1 MRHRYISYFAGIFL
15 LAFFAV
21 LNTGVLISVSGFQR
35 LQNPVVSQPDFRR
48 QPVSETMQ
56 VYLKQ
61 AADPGRDV
69 GLYWMATDFENR
81 RFPGKVSPSGFQK
94 LYRQWRNQTGW
105 DAYVQSCRAIW
116 NDVKYFPI
124 PQSLDDTEDKISYVD
139 SWMFERNYGGKRG
152 HEGTDIMAEK
162 NTPGYYPVVS
172 MTDGVVTEKGWLE
185 KGGWRIGI
193 TAPTGAYFYYAHLD
207 SYANLKE
214 GDPVKAGDFLGFMG
228 DSGYGEEGTT
238 GKFPVHLH
246 VGIYLNRGEQEI
258 SINPYPVLCYLKDRS
273 VNSVRQVFSTTGAIQ
288 EFMIY

>member
-35 LQNPVVSQPDFRR
+35 LQKPVVSQPDFRR

-185 KGGWRIGI
+185 KGGWRIWI

-207 SYANLKE
+207 SYAELEK
-214 GDPVKAGDFLGFMG
+214 GDPVKAGDLLGYMG

-238 GKFPVHLH
+238 GEFPVHLH
-246 VGIYLNRGEQEI
+246 LGIYLKEGTEEI
-258 SINPYPVLCYLKDRS
+258 SVNPYPVLRYAENARTKCVYSR
-273 VNSVRQVFSTTGAIQ
+273 
-288 EFMIY
+288 

>member
-35 LQNPVVSQPDFRR
+35 LQKPVVSQPDFRR

-61 AADPGRDV
+61 ATDPGRDV

-185 KGGWRIGI
+185 KGGWRIRI

-207 SYANLKE
+207 SYAELEK
-214 GDPVKAGDFLGFMG
+214 GDPVKAGDLLGYMG

-238 GKFPVHLH
+238 GEFPVHLH
-246 VGIYLNRGEQEI
+246 LGIYLKEGTEEI
-258 SINPYPVLCYLKDRS
+258 SVNPYPVLRYAENARIKCVYSR
-273 VNSVRQVFSTTGAIQ
+273 
-288 EFMIY
+288 

>member
-21 LNTGVLISVSGFQR
+21 LNTGILISVSGFQR
-35 LQNPVVSQPDFRR
+35 LQKPVVSQPDFRR

-61 AADPGRDV
+61 ATDPGRDV

-207 SYANLKE
+207 SYAELEK
-214 GDPVKAGDFLGFMG
+214 GDPVKAGDLLGYMG

-238 GKFPVHLH
+238 GEFPVHLH
-246 VGIYLNRGEQEI
+246 LGIYLKEGTEEI
-258 SINPYPVLCYLKDRS
+258 SVNPYPVLRYAENARIKCVYSR
-273 VNSVRQVFSTTGAIQ
+273 
-288 EFMIY
+288 

>member
-35 LQNPVVSQPDFRR
+35 LQKPVVSQPDFRR

-152 HEGTDIMAEK
+152 HEGIDIMAEK

-207 SYANLKE
+207 SYAELEK
-214 GDPVKAGDFLGFMG
+214 GDPVKAGDLLGYMG

-238 GKFPVHLH
+238 GEFPVHLH
-246 VGIYLNRGEQEI
+246 LGIYLKEGTEEI
-258 SINPYPVLCYLKDRS
+258 SVNPYPVLRYAENARIKCVYSR
-273 VNSVRQVFSTTGAIQ
+273 
-288 EFMIY
+288 

>member
-35 LQNPVVSQPDFRR
+35 LQKPVVSQPDFRR

-61 AADPGRDV
+61 ATDPGRDV

-207 SYANLKE
+207 SYAELEK
-214 GDPVKAGDFLGFMG
+214 GDSVKAGDLLGYMG

-238 GKFPVHLH
+238 GEFPVHLH
-246 VGIYLNRGEQEI
+246 LGIYLKEGTEEI
-258 SINPYPVLCYLKDRS
+258 SVNPYPVLRYAENARIKCVYSR
-273 VNSVRQVFSTTGAIQ
+273 
-288 EFMIY
+288 

>member
-35 LQNPVVSQPDFRR
+35 LQKPVVSQPDFRR

-185 KGGWRIGI
+185 KGGGRIGI

-207 SYANLKE
+207 SYAELEK
-214 GDPVKAGDFLGFMG
+214 GDSVKAGDLLGYMG

-238 GKFPVHLH
+238 GEFPVHLH
-246 VGIYLNRGEQEI
+246 LGIYLKEGTEEI
-258 SINPYPVLCYLKDRS
+258 SVNPYPVLRYAENARIKCVYSR
-273 VNSVRQVFSTTGAIQ
+273 
-288 EFMIY
+288 

>member
-152 HEGTDIMAEK
+152 HEGIDIMAEK
-162 NTPGYYPVVS
+162 NMPGYYPVVS

-207 SYANLKE
+207 SYAELEK
-214 GDPVKAGDFLGFMG
+214 GDPVKAGDLLGYMG

-238 GKFPVHLH
+238 GEFPVHLH
-246 VGIYLNRGEQEI
+246 LGIYLKEGTEEI
-258 SINPYPVLCYLKDRS
+258 SVNPYPVLRYAENARIKCVYSR
-273 VNSVRQVFSTTGAIQ
+273 
-288 EFMIY
+288 

>member
-61 AADPGRDV
+61 ATDPGRDV

-162 NTPGYYPVVS
+162 NMPGYYPVVS

-207 SYANLKE
+207 SYAELEK
-214 GDPVKAGDFLGFMG
+214 GDPVKAGDLLGYMG

-238 GKFPVHLH
+238 GEFPVHLH
-246 VGIYLNRGEQEI
+246 LGIYLKEGTEEI
-258 SINPYPVLCYLKDRS
+258 SVNPYPVLRYAENARIKCVYSR
-273 VNSVRQVFSTTGAIQ
+273 
-288 EFMIY
+288 

>member
-35 LQNPVVSQPDFRR
+35 LQKPVVSQPDFRR

-94 LYRQWRNQTGW
+94 LYSQWRNQTGW

-207 SYANLKE
+207 SYAELEK
-214 GDPVKAGDFLGFMG
+214 GDPVKAGDQLGYMG

-238 GKFPVHLH
+238 GEFPVHLH
-246 VGIYLNRGEQEI
+246 LGIYLKEGTEEI
-258 SINPYPVLCYLKDRS
+258 SVNPYPVLRYAENARIKCVYSR
-273 VNSVRQVFSTTGAIQ
+273 
-288 EFMIY
+288 

>member
-35 LQNPVVSQPDFRR
+35 LQKPVVSQPDFRR

-61 AADPGRDV
+61 ATDPGRDV

-94 LYRQWRNQTGW
+94 LYRQWRNQTGL

-207 SYANLKE
+207 SYAELEK
-214 GDPVKAGDFLGFMG
+214 GDPVKAGDLLGYMG

-238 GKFPVHLH
+238 GEFPVHLH
-246 VGIYLNRGEQEI
+246 LGIYLKEGTEEI
-258 SINPYPVLCYLKDRS
+258 SVNPYPVLRYAENARIKCVYSR
-273 VNSVRQVFSTTGAIQ
+273 
-288 EFMIY
+288 

>member
-35 LQNPVVSQPDFRR
+35 LQKPVVSQPDFRR

-61 AADPGRDV
+61 ATDPGRDV

-185 KGGWRIGI
+185 KGDWRIGI

-207 SYANLKE
+207 SYAELEK
-214 GDPVKAGDFLGFMG
+214 GDPVKAGDLLGYMG

-238 GKFPVHLH
+238 GEFPVHLH
-246 VGIYLNRGEQEI
+246 LGIYLKEGTEEI
-258 SINPYPVLCYLKDRS
+258 SVNPYPVLRYAENARIKCVYSR
-273 VNSVRQVFSTTGAIQ
+273 
-288 EFMIY
+288 

>member
-35 LQNPVVSQPDFRR
+35 LQKPVVSQPDFRR

-162 NTPGYYPVVS
+162 NTPGDYPVVS

-207 SYANLKE
+207 SYAELEK
-214 GDPVKAGDFLGFMG
+214 GDPVKAGDLLGYMG

-238 GKFPVHLH
+238 GEFPVHLH
-246 VGIYLNRGEQEI
+246 LGIYLKEGTEEI
-258 SINPYPVLCYLKDRS
+258 SVNPYPVLRYAENARIKCVYSR
-273 VNSVRQVFSTTGAIQ
+273 
-288 EFMIY
+288 

>member
-35 LQNPVVSQPDFRR
+35 LQKPMVSQPDFRR

-61 AADPGRDV
+61 ATDPGRDV

-207 SYANLKE
+207 SYAELEK
-214 GDPVKAGDFLGFMG
+214 GDPVKAGDLLGYMG

-238 GKFPVHLH
+238 GEFPVHLH
-246 VGIYLNRGEQEI
+246 LGIYLKEGTEEI
-258 SINPYPVLCYLKDRS
+258 SVNPYPVLRYAENARIKCVYSR
-273 VNSVRQVFSTTGAIQ
+273 
-288 EFMIY
+288 

>member
-35 LQNPVVSQPDFRR
+35 LQKPVVSQPDFRR

-61 AADPGRDV
+61 ATDPGRDV

-193 TAPTGAYFYYAHLD
+193 TAPTGA
-207 SYANLKE
+207 
-214 GDPVKAGDFLGFMG
+214 
-228 DSGYGEEGTT
+228 
-238 GKFPVHLH
+238 
-246 VGIYLNRGEQEI
+246 
-258 SINPYPVLCYLKDRS
+258 
-273 VNSVRQVFSTTGAIQ
+273 
-288 EFMIY
+288 

>member
-35 LQNPVVSQPDFRR
+35 LQKPVVSQPDFRR

-61 AADPGRDV
+61 ATDPGRDV

-172 MTDGVVTEKGWLE
+172 MKDGVVTEKGWME

-207 SYANLKE
+207 SYAELEK
-214 GDPVKAGDFLGFMG
+214 GDPVKAGDLLGYMG

-238 GKFPVHLH
+238 GEFPVHLH
-246 VGIYLNRGEQEI
+246 LGIYLKEGTEEI
-258 SINPYPVLCYLKDRS
+258 SVNPYPVLRYAENARIKCVYSR
-273 VNSVRQVFSTTGAIQ
+273 
-288 EFMIY
+288 

>member
-35 LQNPVVSQPDFRR
+35 LQKPVVSQPDFRR

-94 LYRQWRNQTGW
+94 LYSQWRNQTGW

-207 SYANLKE
+207 SYAELEK
-214 GDPVKAGDFLGFMG
+214 GDPVKAGDLLGYMG

-238 GKFPVHLH
+238 GEFPVHLH
-246 VGIYLNRGEQEI
+246 LGIYLKEGTEEI
-258 SINPYPVLCYLKDRS
+258 SINPYPVLQYAENARINCVYSR
-273 VNSVRQVFSTTGAIQ
+273 
-288 EFMIY
+288 

>member
-94 LYRQWRNQTGW
+94 LYSQWRNQTGW

-152 HEGTDIMAEK
+152 HEGIDIMAEK
-162 NTPGYYPVVS
+162 NMPGYYPVVS

-207 SYANLKE
+207 SYAELEK
-214 GDPVKAGDFLGFMG
+214 GDPVKAGDLLGYMG

-238 GKFPVHLH
+238 GEFPVHLH
-246 VGIYLNRGEQEI
+246 LGIYLKEGTEEI
-258 SINPYPVLCYLKDRS
+258 SVNPYPVLRYAENARIKCVYSR
-273 VNSVRQVFSTTGAIQ
+273 
-288 EFMIY
+288 

>member
-1 MRHRYISYFAGIFL
+1 MRHRYISYFAGIYL

-35 LQNPVVSQPDFRR
+35 LQKPVVSQPDFRR

-61 AADPGRDV
+61 ATDPGRDV

-207 SYANLKE
+207 SYAELEK
-214 GDPVKAGDFLGFMG
+214 GDPVKAGDLLGYMG

-238 GKFPVHLH
+238 GEFPVHLH
-246 VGIYLNRGEQEI
+246 LGIYLKEGTEEI
-258 SINPYPVLCYLKDRS
+258 SVNPYPVLRYAENARIKCVYSR
-273 VNSVRQVFSTTGAIQ
+273 
-288 EFMIY
+288 

>member
-35 LQNPVVSQPDFRR
+35 LQKPVVSQPDFRR

-207 SYANLKE
+207 SYAELEK
-214 GDPVKAGDFLGFMG
+214 GDPVKAGDLLGYMG

-238 GKFPVHLH
+238 GEFPVHLH
-246 VGIYLNRGEQEI
+246 LGIYLNEGTEEI
-258 SINPYPVLCYLKDRS
+258 SVNPYPVLRYAENARIKCVYSR
-273 VNSVRQVFSTTGAIQ
+273 
-288 EFMIY
+288 

>member
-1 MRHRYISYFAGIFL
+1 MHHRYISYFAGIFL

-35 LQNPVVSQPDFRR
+35 LQKPVVSQPDFRR

-61 AADPGRDV
+61 ATDPGRDV

-207 SYANLKE
+207 SYAELEK
-214 GDPVKAGDFLGFMG
+214 GDPVKAGDLLGYMG

-238 GKFPVHLH
+238 GEFPVHLH
-246 VGIYLNRGEQEI
+246 LGIYLKEGTEEI
-258 SINPYPVLCYLKDRS
+258 SVNPYPVLRYAENARIKCVYSR
-273 VNSVRQVFSTTGAIQ
+273 
-288 EFMIY
+288 

>member
-35 LQNPVVSQPDFRR
+35 LQKPVVSQPDFRR
-48 QPVSETMQ
+48 QPVSNKPAWFQ
-56 VYLKQ
+56 KQ

-207 SYANLKE
+207 SYAELEK
-214 GDPVKAGDFLGFMG
+214 GDSVKAGDLLGYMG

-238 GKFPVHLH
+238 GEFPVHLH
-246 VGIYLNRGEQEI
+246 LGIYLKEGTEEI
-258 SINPYPVLCYLKDRS
+258 SVNPYPVLRYAENARIKCVYSR
-273 VNSVRQVFSTTGAIQ
+273 
-288 EFMIY
+288 

>member
-35 LQNPVVSQPDFRR
+35 LQKPVVSQPDFRR

-61 AADPGRDV
+61 ATDLGRDV

-207 SYANLKE
+207 SYAELEK
-214 GDPVKAGDFLGFMG
+214 GDPVKAGDLLGYMG

-238 GKFPVHLH
+238 GEFPVHLH
-246 VGIYLNRGEQEI
+246 LGIYLKEGTEEI
-258 SINPYPVLCYLKDRS
+258 SVNPYPVLRYAENARIKCVYSR
-273 VNSVRQVFSTTGAIQ
+273 
-288 EFMIY
+288 

>member
-35 LQNPVVSQPDFRR
+35 LQKPVVSQPDFRR

-61 AADPGRDV
+61 AADPGRDM

-152 HEGTDIMAEK
+152 HEGIDIMAEK

-207 SYANLKE
+207 SYAELEK
-214 GDPVKAGDFLGFMG
+214 GDPVKAGDLLGYMG

-238 GKFPVHLH
+238 GEFPVHLH
-246 VGIYLNRGEQEI
+246 LGIYLKEGTEEI
-258 SINPYPVLCYLKDRS
+258 SVNPYPVLRYAENARIKCVYSR
-273 VNSVRQVFSTTGAIQ
+273 
-288 EFMIY
+288 

>member
-35 LQNPVVSQPDFRR
+35 LQKPVVSQPDFRR

-162 NTPGYYPVVS
+162 NMPGYYPVVS

-207 SYANLKE
+207 SYAELEK
-214 GDPVKAGDFLGFMG
+214 GDLVKAGDLLGYMG

-238 GKFPVHLH
+238 GEFPVHLH
-246 VGIYLNRGEQEI
+246 LGIYLKEGTEEI
-258 SINPYPVLCYLKDRS
+258 SVNPYPVLRYAENARIKCVYSR
-273 VNSVRQVFSTTGAIQ
+273 
-288 EFMIY
+288 

>member
-35 LQNPVVSQPDFRR
+35 LQKPVVSQPDFRR

-162 NTPGYYPVVS
+162 NMPGYYPVVS

-207 SYANLKE
+207 SYAELEK
-214 GDPVKAGDFLGFMG
+214 GDSVKAGDLLGYMG

-238 GKFPVHLH
+238 GEFPVHLH
-246 VGIYLNRGEQEI
+246 LGIYLKGGTEEI
-258 SINPYPVLCYLKDRS
+258 SVNPYPVLRYAENARIKCVYSR
-273 VNSVRQVFSTTGAIQ
+273 
-288 EFMIY
+288 